1 MNWYLAVL
9 KKYADFNGRA
19 RRKEYWLFFLFNIL
33 VSVALSIIDS
43 ILGTGRGESG
53 TGLLGGLY
61 VLAIFLPSLAVS
73 VRRLHDTG
81 RSGWWMLISLIPVIG
96 SLVLFVFFCFDSQT
110 GTNRYGI
117 NPKELNLLHTD
128 SVNQSKFF
136 S

>member
-117 NPKELNLLHTD
+117 NPKEVNLLHTD